1 MKSLTQAGVVA
12 TAMIA
17 VSLIVAWG
25 VMAGVLGTDVPT
37 RAMMAVN
44 SLLLAYYGN
53 AIPKA
58 VLRSAASRAGRRFA
72 GWVFVLAGLSSA
84 ALWAFAP
91 LDIAAGAAVTIIAGA
106 VVLAFGY
113 CLLARRMTAAQ
124 LTVGRY
130 LLRHELRARADQ
142 PAVARVAAAES
153 SIAPRCV

>member
-1 MKSLTQAGVVA
+1 MKSITQAGIVA

-17 VSLIVAWG
+17 VSLAVAWG
-25 VMAGVLGTDVPT
+25 VMAGQLGADVPT

-58 VLRSAASRAGRRFA
+58 VLRSAASRASRRFA
-72 GWVFVLAGLSSA
+72 GWVFVLAGLISA

-91 LDIAAGAAVTIIAGA
+91 LDIAAGAAITVIASA

-113 CLLARRMTAAQ
+113 CFLSRSRTAAP
-124 LTVGRY
+124 
-130 LLRHELRARADQ
+130 E
-142 PAVARVAAAES
+142 
-153 SIAPRCV
+153 